1 MEAFF
6 CAATGKK
13 LPGKHGQQD
22 LSAALKI
29 PLSISQ
35 AVEMIFIS
43 GLARLSLCTQPNRE
57 GLGEPDRF
65 EGSGK
70 AAWEGISLTD
80 RLRGEPKRWRM
91 RFSSDYRGKP
101 RSSGSST

>member
-22 LSAALKI
+22 LSAALKT

-35 AVEMIFIS
+35 AVEIPFLP
-43 GLARLSLCTQPNRE
+43 GVARLSL
-57 GLGEPDRF
+57 
-65 EGSGK
+65 
-70 AAWEGISLTD
+70 
-80 RLRGEPKRWRM
+80 
-91 RFSSDYRGKP
+91 
-101 RSSGSST
+101 